1 MAKTESGW
9 ITQAIAWI
17 GAQRDGSRAARAA
30 FVCWMCV
37 PVYLL
42 FSFWALAG
50 WVVAATD
57 STLDG
62 EVLSYATLYGF
73 TMTLAWVAAAV
84 YGMQLDDLD
93 RPGTRFSR
101 LVLFGYAA
109 TTALTCYL
117 VGTLN
122 IICGLVMMGAP
133 LLGMMLFPL
142 AEILALFTVAI
153 VAVLGASVASAL
165 GVLPYAPILNTGLLN
180 TSEPGL
186 YYAMSGIVGSALYVA
201 YQTIIMAALIRTAR
215 ARESD
220 FNLMSGL
227 DPLTGVANRQQ
238 IMSMLRRRLA
248 QHESTSSALA
258 IALVDI
264 GGIREISIR
273 YGQSGADSTIAAAAH
288 ALRGCLRSHD
298 TVGRLH
304 DNVFM
309 VILPDTSLAPA
320 RDVARRCRDAVLQG
334 RPHGLAADLTVRTG
348 VADCSGYPL
357 PDADELL
364 RQAANNTGQENP

>member
-1 MAKTESGW
+1 MTDAASGR
-9 ITQAIAWI
+9 ITQVIAWI

-42 FSFWALAG
+42 FSFWSLAG
-50 WVVAATD
+50 WVVAGTD
-57 STLDG
+57 ASLDA

-73 TMTLAWVAAAV
+73 TMTLVWVAAAV
-84 YGMQLDDLD
+84 YGTQLDDLD
-93 RPGTRFSR
+93 RPGTRYSR
-101 LVLFGYAA
+101 LVLIGYAA

-142 AEILALFTVAI
+142 GEILALFTVAI

-180 TSEPGL
+180 TAAPGL
-186 YYAMSGIVGSALYVA
+186 YYAMSGVVGAALYVA
-201 YQTIIMAALIRTAR
+201 YEAIIMAALVQAAR
-215 ARESD
+215 ARESESSR
-220 FNLMSGL
+220 LSGM

-238 IMSMLRRRLA
+238 IMALLRRRLA
-248 QHESTSSALA
+248 QRESSGSALA

-264 GGIREISIR
+264 AGLREISVR
-273 YGQSGADSTIAAAAH
+273 HGQAGVDGTVVAAAQ
-288 ALRGCLRSHD
+288 ALRACLRSGD
-298 TVGRLH
+298 TIGRLH
-304 DNVFM
+304 DNVFL
-309 VILPDTSLAPA
+309 VILPDTSTASA
-320 RDVARRCRDAVLQG
+320 QEVASRCRDAVLQKTH
-334 RPHGLAADLTVRTG
+334 RGLAADLTVQTG
-348 VADCSGYPL
+348 IAGCSGIMPV
-357 PDADELL
+357 DADELVRL
-364 RQAANNTGQENP
+364 ATPGPG